1 MIRARFLAG
10 AAVLVAACALP
21 TAANAQFSPC
31 MVLGSPLPPP
41 CIVLDAGKIAQQAA
55 ELRQKA
61 QHLQQLASQV
71 NEMKNIQ
78 GALGAVKGVV
88 KLPYAGVTPIAP
100 IQPITAD
107 AAIAEITRRLPTVSN
122 TPEARAQFRT
132 TLNTERRSTAGDGW
146 AIAETTKSRLTNLD
160 LRARTIQ
167 AVAICS
173 ARRPAGTTNDSMR
186 TDWQINTRAKS
197 LVMQTMAT
205 LKEVS
210 AARLEAKS
218 VNVFTIDEAAAA
230 PNLERAP
237 APAPV
242 RMPGSDWATRLGQ
255 VASLSNKLSALMTA
269 KSIVTSFK
277 DAISGNRQTQTEYGQ
292 VLQAAQS
299 SESQLQRLL
308 SNEARKK
315 RISVQTLQQ
324 VANDYM
330 SQDRT
335 TWDDPSKTDIAK
347 RLADAAE
354 DRMDRLVSGD
364 ISNDVSDYLRNRAEA
379 YKQEAFFRPIAEDA
393 KAMAEDTQRSM
404 QEYSQSLGL
413 NIEDQR
419 VLDAEIARTQAELGQ
434 VGNSMNTA
442 PAEVLR
448 QRDAIYTS
456 TVNGSAQAQAEMQ
469 AVDVGDQQA
478 RNEQLQ

>member
-21 TAANAQFSPC
+21 SAANAQFSPC

-71 NEMKNIQ
+71 SEMKNIQ

-107 AAIAEITRRLPTVSN
+107 AAVAEITARLPKVADNSAAKA
-122 TPEARAQFRT
+122 EFRK
-132 TLNTERRSTAGDGW
+132 TLNSERRSTAGDGW
-146 AIAETTKSRLTNLD
+146 AIAETTKSRLANLD
-160 LRARTIQ
+160 VRARTIQ

-173 ARRPAGTTNDSMR
+173 ARRPAGTTNDSLR

-218 VNVFTIDEAAAA
+218 VNIFTMDEAAAA
-230 PNLERAP
+230 PDLERAP
-237 APAPV
+237 APAPIK
-242 RMPGSDWATRLGQ
+242 MPGSDWATRLGQ
-255 VASLSNKLSALMTA
+255 IASLSNKLSALMTA

-277 DAISGNRQTQTEYGQ
+277 DAISGNRQTQAEYGQ
-292 VLQAAQS
+292 VLQAAQN
-299 SESQLQRLL
+299 SEAQLQRLL
-308 SNEARKK
+308 ANEARKK
-315 RISVQTLQQ
+315 RINVASLQQ

-335 TWDDPSKTDIAK
+335 TWDDPSKDSVAK
-347 RLADAAE
+347 RMADAAE
-354 DRMDRLVSGD
+354 DRMDRMVSGD

-393 KAMAEDTQRSM
+393 KAMADDTVKSM
-404 QEYSQSLGL
+404 QEYSSSLGL
-413 NIEDQR
+413 NIQDQR
-419 VLDAEIARTQAELGQ
+419 ILDAEIAKTQAELGQ
-434 VGNSMNTA
+434 IGNSMNTA
-442 PAEVLR
+442 PAEIIR

-469 AVDVGDQQA
+469 GVDAADQQA
-478 RNEQLQ
+478 RNQSIQ